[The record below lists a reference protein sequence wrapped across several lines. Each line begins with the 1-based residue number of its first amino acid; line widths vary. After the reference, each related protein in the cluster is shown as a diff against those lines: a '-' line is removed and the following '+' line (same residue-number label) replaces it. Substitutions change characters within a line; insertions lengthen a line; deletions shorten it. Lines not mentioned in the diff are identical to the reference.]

1 MLNKIVLMNNTMTNT
16 DTFHND
22 SPTGAVT
29 KNTHKVN
36 SNYWTKIMQ
45 DTWFY
50 EEIFKP
56 RIKGR
61 AILWRNNI
69 KQLKELKKGK
79 TQDTYIIAYLSSVAE
94 LEKEI

>member
-1 MLNKIVLMNNTMTNT
+1 MDNTLTNT

-29 KNTHKVN
+29 KNTHKEN

-61 AILWRNNI
+61 AGLWRNNI